1 VVELGVIFL
10 AYILL
15 SIPAPPLESDTK
27 VMQRHIAYLENRQ
40 ETLDLAIEFG
50 FDPVIVD
57 VTRELAHNTFRDEYA
72 KRKKLTWRFIKTE
85 HELTYMIL
93 SLIQTESHGDPR
105 AINVPN
111 GPSSGIG
118 LTQLILSTARLYDR
132 SVNQQE
138 LQTIPVHL
146 KIAVHYFVDL
156 LEKYNGNYTLAVLA
170 WNRGPGTVDRVIALG
185 NSPENGYARAVFEQA
200 AVRNSK

>member
-1 VVELGVIFL
+1 
-10 AYILL
+10 
-15 SIPAPPLESDTK
+15 
-27 VMQRHIAYLENRQ
+27 
-40 ETLDLAIEFG
+40 
-50 FDPVIVD
+50 
-57 VTRELAHNTFRDEYA
+57 
-72 KRKKLTWRFIKTE
+72 
-85 HELTYMIL
+85 MIL